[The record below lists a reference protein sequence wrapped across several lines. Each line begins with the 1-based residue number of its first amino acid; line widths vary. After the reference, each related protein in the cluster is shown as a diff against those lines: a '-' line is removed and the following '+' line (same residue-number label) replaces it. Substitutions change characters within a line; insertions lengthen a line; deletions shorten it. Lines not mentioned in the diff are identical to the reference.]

1 MDILRTLRPFSN
13 LGRIWHARWLGH
25 FSPMQIL
32 IKPLFI
38 ESVIIGALK
47 IKSYQVA
54 RPIFLS
60 RTCAVL
66 RVASG
71 GRSHQIESHNFS
83 KSFFACFAGHCLG
96 ASSFVNYL

>member
-1 MDILRTLRPFSN
+1 MRLHFLGLTIRALSPAKRAIPAPFNLRNIKNRLMDILRTLRPFSN

-54 RPIFLS
+54 RPIF
-60 RTCAVL
+60 
-66 RVASG
+66 
-71 GRSHQIESHNFS
+71 
-83 KSFFACFAGHCLG
+83 
-96 ASSFVNYL
+96 